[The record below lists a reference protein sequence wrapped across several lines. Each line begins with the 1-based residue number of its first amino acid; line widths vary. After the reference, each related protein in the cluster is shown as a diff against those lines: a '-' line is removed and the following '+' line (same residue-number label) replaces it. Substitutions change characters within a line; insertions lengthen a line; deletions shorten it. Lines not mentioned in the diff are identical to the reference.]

1 MSRGQVGTADL
12 PAGCAGVA
20 DFGAVDS
27 ETFWSIIDGARSAAG
42 DRVTPGFAERFT
54 AALRMRL
61 ATLDKSELLDFDARR
76 TELQARANSSAMWAT
91 GRVVARFADA
101 FVDGLIARGRDV
113 YERAVADPDSLA
125 DDPVIRAVAAGGL
138 PAHELAPREVEDLAE
153 ELYGETDD
161 YPMLL
166 RARTG
171 QVAPLVDD
179 DWDDEDDSAVR
190 KHLPKISA
198 LFLS

>member
-1 MSRGQVGTADL
+1 M
-12 PAGCAGVA
+12 
-20 DFGAVDS
+20 DS
-27 ETFWSIIDGARSAAG
+27 DTFWSIVDGARSAAG
-42 DRVTPGFAERFT
+42 EQVTPGFAERFT

-61 ATLDKSELLDFDARR
+61 ATLDKGELLDFDAHR
-76 TELQARANSSAMWAT
+76 TRLQARANSSAMWAT
-91 GRVVARFADA
+91 GRVVARYADA

-113 YERAVADPDSLA
+113 YERAVADPDALA
-125 DDPVIRAVAAGGL
+125 DDPVLRAVAAGEL
-138 PAHELAPREVEDLAE
+138 AAHELAPREVEDLAE

-179 DWDDEDDSAVR
+179 DWDDDDDAEVR
-190 KHLPKISA
+190 KHLPKIA
-198 LFLS
+198 GLFLR